1 MLFRGVTIHI
11 PCDSIQFRLF
21 RFDYVNVSSYNITCN
36 VNNMQPWTLNM
47 RIATGT
53 GGFTVTWF
61 VAMFENLTKRVLHM
75 VCLIWK
81 FSRGGWRTAFLPG
94 NTKWRTNCYRLCSS
108 IKNAHFKEF
117 WILILQYNN
126 SLRAP
131 WKRCAK
137 IEPKSKCGSKES
149 WIELNGHNHD

>member
-1 MLFRGVTIHI
+1 MCRNF
-11 PCDSIQFRLF
+11 
-21 RFDYVNVSSYNITCN
+21 YNITRN
-36 VNNMQPWTLNM
+36 VNSMQPLTLNL
-47 RIATGT
+47 RTVRGT

-117 WILILQYNN
+117 WILILKYNN

-131 WKRCAK
+131 WKKYAK
-137 IEPKSKCGSKES
+137 IEPKSKRGRKDS
-149 WIELNGHNHD
+149 WIKPNGHNHD

>member
-1 MLFRGVTIHI
+1 MF
-11 PCDSIQFRLF
+11 C
-21 RFDYVNVSSYNITCN
+21 NSYNITRN
-36 VNNMQPWTLNM
+36 VNNMQPLTLNL
-47 RIATGT
+47 RTVRGT

-117 WILILQYNN
+117 WILILKYNI

-131 WKRCAK
+131 WKRYAK
-137 IEPKSKCGSKES
+137 IEPKSKCGRKDS
-149 WIELNGHNHD
+149 WIKPNSRNRD